1 MAWAH
6 SMELMLDAKELWRL
20 VDGTK
25 LKPDVATR
33 PQDSKA
39 WSFDDKQARMWLD
52 SNCEDQQHAHVNC
65 RETYKEAWNTL
76 RQVRDIQ
83 SGMAVL
89 LNDKVLPYR
98 AGATD
103 TDEDAKSELCK
114 IREMIRNVRATELPT
129 EFDIALVLMN
139 AIDNEAYDLV
149 KYHQEEM
156 KELALS

>member
-1 MAWAH
+1 
-6 SMELMLDAKELWRL
+6 
-20 VDGTK
+20 
-25 LKPDVATR
+25 
-33 PQDSKA
+33 
-39 WSFDDKQARMWLD
+39 
-52 SNCEDQQHAHVNC
+52 
-65 RETYKEAWNTL
+65 
-76 RQVRDIQ
+76 
-83 SGMAVL
+83 MAVL

-98 AGATD
+98 AGAAD

-114 IREMIRNVRATELPT
+114 IREMIRNVRATEVPT